1 MAKTAGRPALTEAEI
16 ERFRTKVGEQALLL
30 YLEEGIEAVSIRRL
44 SRSVDCSPAT
54 LYAHFSGKP
63 DIMRYLWRHVLD
75 AVIERVETAINLAA
89 TGKKLRDASVAF
101 VGYWIENPERF
112 RLVFMADG
120 VARADVSDF
129 MKENRVVGYFEV
141 FRCLVRENSQIA
153 KRDATADADTLI
165 AGLIG
170 IAMCHITI
178 RDHPWPEPIT
188 MVETLVGS
196 VTRLITK
203 RA

>member
-1 MAKTAGRPALTEAEI
+1 MTKTAGRPALTEAEI
-16 ERFRTKVGEQALLL
+16 AKFRTKVGEQALVL

-63 DIMRYLWRHVLD
+63 DILRYLWGHVLD

-89 TGKKLRDASVAF
+89 TEEKLRDASLAF

-112 RLVFMADG
+112 RLVFMTDG

-129 MKENRVVGYFEV
+129 MKEDRVAGYFEV
-141 FRCLVRENSQIA
+141 FRSLVRENA
-153 KRDATADADTLI
+153 RLAARDTTAHADTLI

-170 IAMCHITI
+170 VAMCHITI
-178 RDHPWPEPIT
+178 RDYPWPAPRE
-188 MVETLVGS
+188 MVETLMRN
-196 VTRLITK
+196 VTG
-203 RA
+203 

>member
-1 MAKTAGRPALTEAEI
+1 MTKPAGRPALTEAEI
-16 ERFRTKVGEQALLL
+16 AKFRTKVGEQALVL

-44 SRSVDCSPAT
+44 SRNVDCSPAT

-63 DIMRYLWRHVLD
+63 DILRYLWGHVLD

-89 TGKKLRDASVAF
+89 TEEKLQAASVAF

-120 VARADVSDF
+120 ATRADVSDF
-129 MKENRVVGYFEV
+129 IKENRVVGYFEV
-141 FRCLVRENSQIA
+141 FRSLVRENARIEE
-153 KRDATADADTLI
+153 RDATAHADTLI

-170 IAMCHITI
+170 VAMCHITI
-178 RDHPWPEPIT
+178 RDYPWPAPRE
-188 MVETLVGS
+188 MVETLMRN
-196 VTRLITK
+196 VTG
-203 RA
+203 

>member
-1 MAKTAGRPALTEAEI
+1 MTKTAGRPALTEAEI
-16 ERFRTKVGEQALLL
+16 VKFRTKVGEQALLL
-30 YLEEGIEAVSIRRL
+30 YLQEGIEAVSIRRL

-63 DIMRYLWRHVLD
+63 DILRTLWGHVLD
-75 AVIERVETAINLAA
+75 AVIERVETAISLAA
-89 TGKKLRDASVAF
+89 TEKKLRDASVAF

-129 MKENRVVGYFEV
+129 MKEDRVVGYFEV
-141 FRCLVRENSQIA
+141 FRSLVRENTRLA
-153 KRDATADADTLI
+153 ARDATAHADTLI

-170 IAMCHITI
+170 VAMCHITI
-178 RDHPWPEPIT
+178 RGYPWPAPRD

-196 VTRLITK
+196 VIG
-203 RA
+203 

>member
-1 MAKTAGRPALTEAEI
+1 MTKTAGRPALTEAEI
-16 ERFRTKVGEQALLL
+16 AKFRNKVGEQALVL

-63 DIMRYLWRHVLD
+63 DILRYLWGHVLD
-75 AVIERVETAINLAA
+75 AVIERVETAINLAS
-89 TGKKLRDASVAF
+89 TDNRLRDASVAF

-120 VARADVSDF
+120 VTRADVSDF
-129 MKENRVVGYFEV
+129 IKENRVLGYFEV
-141 FRCLVRENSQIA
+141 FRSLVRENARIEE
-153 KRDATADADTLI
+153 RDATAHADTLI

-178 RDHPWPEPIT
+178 RDYPWPEPRE
-188 MVETLVGS
+188 MVETLMRNVAG
-196 VTRLITK
+196 
-203 RA
+203 

>member
-1 MAKTAGRPALTEAEI
+1 MTKTAGRPALTEAEI
-16 ERFRTKVGEQALLL
+16 AKFRTKVGEQALLL
-30 YLEEGIEAVSIRRL
+30 YLQEGIEAVSIRRL

-63 DIMRYLWRHVLD
+63 DILRTLWGHVLD

-89 TGKKLRDASVAF
+89 TEEKLRDASLAF

-129 MKENRVVGYFEV
+129 MKEDRVVRYFEV
-141 FRCLVRENSQIA
+141 FRSLVRQNTQKDE
-153 KRDATADADTLI
+153 RYATAHADTLV

-170 IAMCHITI
+170 VAMCHITI
-178 RDHPWPEPIT
+178 RDYPWPAPRE
-188 MVETLVGS
+188 MVATFVGS
-196 VTRLITK
+196 VIG
-203 RA
+203 

>member
-16 ERFRTKVGEQALLL
+16 AKFRTTVGEQALLL
-30 YLEEGIEAVSIRRL
+30 YLQEGIEAVSIRRL

-63 DIMRYLWRHVLD
+63 DILRTLWGHVLD

-89 TGKKLRDASVAF
+89 TEEKLRDASVAF

-129 MKENRVVGYFEV
+129 MKEDRVVGYFEV
-141 FRCLVRENSQIA
+141 FRSLVRENA
-153 KRDATADADTLI
+153 RLAARDATAHADTLI

-170 IAMCHITI
+170 VAMCHITI
-178 RDHPWPEPIT
+178 RDYPWPAPKE

-196 VTRLITK
+196 VIG
-203 RA
+203 

>member
-1 MAKTAGRPALTEAEI
+1 MTKTAGRPALTEAEI
-16 ERFRTKVGEQALLL
+16 AKFRTKVGEQALVL

-44 SRSVDCSPAT
+44 SRNVDCSPAT

-63 DIMRYLWRHVLD
+63 DILRYLWGHVLD
-75 AVIERVETAINLAA
+75 AVIERVETAINLAS
-89 TGKKLRDASVAF
+89 TDNRLRDASVAF

-129 MKENRVVGYFEV
+129 MKENRVLGYFEV
-141 FRCLVRENSQIA
+141 FRSLVRKNARIEE
-153 KRDATADADTLI
+153 RDATAHADTLI

-170 IAMCHITI
+170 IAMCQITI
-178 RDHPWPEPIT
+178 RDHPWPDPRE

-196 VTRLITK
+196 VTG
-203 RA
+203 

>member
-1 MAKTAGRPALTEAEI
+1 MTKTAGRPALTEAEI
-16 ERFRTKVGEQALLL
+16 AKFRTKVGEQALVL

-63 DIMRYLWRHVLD
+63 DILRTLWGHVLD
-75 AVIERVETAINLAA
+75 AVIERVETAIDLAA
-89 TGKKLRDASVAF
+89 TDTMLRDASVAF

-120 VARADVSDF
+120 VERADVSDF
-129 MKENRVVGYFEV
+129 IKEDRVVGYFEV
-141 FRCLVRENSQIA
+141 FRSLVRDAQSEEC
-153 KRDATADADTLI
+153 DATAHADTLI

-170 IAMCHITI
+170 VAMCHITI
-178 RDHPWPEPIT
+178 RDHPWPEPRE
-188 MVETLVGS
+188 MVKTLIGC
-196 VTRLITK
+196 VTG
-203 RA
+203 